1 MSFKH
6 HETLPYR
13 KCVGIM
19 VVNKDKKAFVGQRI
33 DHSSTAWQ
41 MPQGG
46 VDEGESESDASLR
59 ELSEETGITPEKVSL
74 IAVSKSWVSYD
85 LPPEMIPKL
94 WDGQYRGQKQKWF
107 LYRFNGLDA
116 DINIRTSHQ
125 EFSNWC
131 WMEIDQLLDNIVPFK
146 RQVYT
151 EVIREFQNNL

>member
-1 MSFKH
+1 MSFNH

-19 VVNKDKKAFVGQRI
+19 VVNKDKKVFVGQRI

-59 ELSEETGITPEKVSL
+59 ELSEETGITEEKVSL
-74 IAVSKSWVSYD
+74 IAVGKSWVSYD

-94 WDGQYRGQKQKWF
+94 WGGQYRGQKQKWF
-107 LYRFNGLDA
+107 LYRFNGLDV
-116 DINIRTSHQ
+116 DINIRKTHQ

-151 EVIREFQNNL
+151 EVIREFHNNL

>member
-1 MSFKH
+1 MSFNH

-19 VVNKDKKAFVGQRI
+19 VVNKDKKVFVGQRI

-59 ELSEETGITPEKVSL
+59 ELSEETGITEEKVSL
-74 IAVSKSWVSYD
+74 IAVGKSWVSYD

-94 WDGQYRGQKQKWF
+94 WGGQYRGQKQKWF
-107 LYRFNGLDA
+107 LYRFNGLDV
-116 DINIRTSHQ
+116 DINIRKTHQ

-151 EVIREFQNNL
+151 KVIREFQNNL